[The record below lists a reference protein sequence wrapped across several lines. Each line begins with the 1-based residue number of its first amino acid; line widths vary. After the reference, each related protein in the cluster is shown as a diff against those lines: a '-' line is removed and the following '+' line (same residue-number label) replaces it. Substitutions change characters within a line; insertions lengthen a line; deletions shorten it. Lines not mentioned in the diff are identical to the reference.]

1 MLDNHTKPGAFGL
14 GIIARNSLLA
24 VGILALAGCGVKNN
38 NEFLEMPE
46 NIIDTSAEDNDG
58 PLGEI
63 VDLTLDDVTVRGRPH
78 IDKSLGYNVIR
89 TDLNTALRGVSLS
102 FDGGDPYGSIEANMP
117 TAAQMESLVNDY
129 GFNTVHVYLEGDAA
143 QNPDP
148 AGINEALADEL
159 VQLTRDAKM
168 YLIITMGN
176 NGENGAIHSMEKT
189 LAFWELYGAKYAD
202 ETHVIFEAHNE
213 PVSGVNGNW
222 TSVDWARQADMY
234 RTIRS
239 VAPDTMVLLGSFM
252 SFFGGSQAIAGA
264 DGLAEEFP
272 GIWNNAGFA
281 FHAYWNLPEVES
293 TIAAFETS
301 TKYPALMCTEFH
313 PGDTKNGYNEVFES
327 HHIGW
332 TQFEWLG
339 ANDLEL
345 DRFKGYLDSYGT
357 TWRPENPTTTW
368 PANGSPTIAFDQT
381 IGLYSRA
388 DEAFLRLDEFLQVI
402 ADDRDYDGIGGDEFV
417 VIDAGD
423 DGSVALRASNG
434 KYLTVSDYGQ
444 PLLATANKIGVN
456 QKFKWLELPSG
467 DIALRP
473 WSGSAHLIGTLP
485 ATDGE
490 NYGMTGVIGEGVE
503 RNGANTYRVAISHT
517 SSVAPLE
524 DLPEIPPG
532 PFHGSPMPVPTN
544 GEGEHA
550 LDSLAPNGRLWAS
563 DYDYGGEGVAY
574 HDDGAVNLGEAYRA
588 DEAVDVQSSGEGYTT
603 VGFFE
608 TDEWLEYSIDVA
620 VAGNYQI
627 TYRTASGS
635 GVGGSISFESDCV
648 KLTGDLATPNT
659 NGWDTYQDQTVDVTL
674 KAGVQKLRVVSGGNM
689 NLMNMDIQ
697 PGGQGGSAY
706 GAGCEWIPPEPDDIF
721 VEAEEW
727 IDVIGSPDGTV
738 SIGATTDSDLSD
750 FVGNFDEDDFIE
762 YAIEVPADACYIA
775 EYRVASESGSLGF
788 ELSFD
793 GEVKDSFAVP
803 RTGGW
808 TSWVTFQSGIELS
821 EGAQTLRLEALGDSF
836 NINWFK
842 FNQADPEQCLD
853 DGAIT
858 IEAEGYN
865 NSIPLIDGNT
875 VVGIGTEGTQDEG
888 GGLNVGWIDAGD
900 WMEYAFTV
908 VEDGNYQVSFRAAS
922 RSGSNPGINF
932 YLDGTLLLTAAVG
945 STGDWQNWQT
955 FSGAVVSL
963 VAGDYVLRLETPSGG
978 FNLNWFKFTPTDE
991 PAGPA
996 PEPPTTPVPDGT
1008 FSMFS
1013 LETDGMLEARA
1024 TDIANTPGLADGLAN
1039 PAAGSSL
1046 SFHGDNLSGNDSW
1059 KLNIGEWYGGSTG
1072 NYGMTL
1078 GMMVFQIPNFGEV
1091 SDPFLTAEFEVLLDQ
1106 KGDALDFT
1114 ADLWAVRS
1122 SDSPDL
1128 LLSDWYIGPDT
1139 GVAAAGSLI
1148 QSSYL
1153 TPDTELGMVTTSADA
1168 NQQLID
1174 YLNARYD
1181 GGNGVG
1187 DYVFFRVNR
1196 GDENAFVN
1204 GWNAYVLKSSQSE
1217 AGEAESPEIRYTST
1231 VDPIAE
1237 PGTDPGTDPGT
1248 GTDPDPVTDPNNI
1261 VIEAESHT
1269 AVIGEVT
1276 NETTTDEGGG
1286 QNVGFIDAG
1295 DVMTYEITV
1304 PADGNYRVT
1313 YRVASQSGSLPGL
1326 RLYVDDVWVDAAGL
1340 SSTGGWQNWQTVT
1353 GRTVALVAGSRSI
1366 SIEAKSGGFNLN
1378 WIGLTLTD
1386 AAADAAPVEPAP
1398 EPAVTYTVSAI
1409 GATSVSMHSSAF
1421 SWNLANVLAAVD
1433 NGDGTWTATIDPG
1446 LSQGME
1452 YKWIVDGTE
1461 EDFSAAYNAG
1471 DCAFDNVVAYDNTWF
1486 NRTWAYGAGNVT
1498 GDVAGV
1504 CNGTGTGDI
1513 GTGSDTVLNIGETIS
1528 FNDPIVDYALVDSG
1542 DNTSQVTADPQD
1554 IDNSVVSS
1562 SKVSDL
1568 NAGTTLA
1575 SGTITYP
1582 LTDTLTRLSM
1592 RVYSP
1597 LVGVPVRIKLEE
1609 SGNASHSVEAEM
1621 LTTVA
1626 DQWEVII
1633 FDFSNHVAGTAA
1645 LDTSY
1650 SYDSLSV
1657 YFDYGSA
1664 GNGETYYWDDITFLD
1679 VPLSPPN
1686 PEGTFSMFSLEND
1699 GMLEARA
1706 TDINSTP
1713 GLADGVANPA
1723 AGSSLSFHGDNLSG
1737 NDSWKLNI
1745 GEWYGGAPGNYGMTL
1760 GMMVFQIPNFGE
1772 VDNPFLSAELEV
1784 ILEQKGDALD
1794 FAADLWAVRTSDSPS
1809 LLLSD
1814 WYIGPDTGNAAAGTL
1829 IQSSY
1834 LSPEN
1839 ELGLVTTSADAN
1851 QQLIDYLN
1859 ARYDGG
1865 NGVGDYVFFRVNKGD
1880 ENAFVN
1886 GWNAY
1891 VLKSSQSDAGMDG
1904 APEIRY
1910 TSTVDPMAI
1919 PDTVPPEEPPEEPP
1933 VEPPVTTGDNLLAYG
1948 DVDDGTGWTV
1958 INHYEAANTMGDV
1971 NFVNGVAML
1980 VETDTFTPGS
1990 WKHIGLYTSV
2000 FLQPGTYQ
2008 FDMTVVYANASDAWG
2023 EVYIGASEPV
2033 AGTEYNGDQQVIKV
2047 FNTWDCTDRVT
2058 YSGFATASGCDG
2070 STNPGQFQITTAG
2083 TYYLL
2088 FRSGGA
2094 SYGAFGIVT
2103 DNYSIKAVE

>member
-1 MLDNHTKPGAFGL
+1 MASKRPQIHFGGILMLDNYTKPGAFGL
-14 GIIARNSLLA
+14 GIILRNSLLA
-24 VGILALAGCGVKNN
+24 VGILTLAGCDSGVKNN

-46 NIIDTSAEDNDG
+46 NIVDTSAEPNDG

-89 TDLNTALRGVSLS
+89 TDLNTAMRGVSLS
-102 FDGGDPYGSIEANMP
+102 FDGGDPYGSIAAKMP
-117 TAAQMESLVNDY
+117 TAAQMESLVVDY
-129 GFNTVHVYLEGDAA
+129 GFNTVHVYLEGDAG

-148 AGINEALADEL
+148 VGTNEALGDEL
-159 VQLTRDAKM
+159 VRLTRDAKM

-189 LAFWELYGAKYAD
+189 LGFWEFYGAKYAN

-213 PVSGVNGNW
+213 PVLGVNGNYN
-222 TSVDWARQADMY
+222 SEDWQRQADMY
-234 RTIRS
+234 RTIRT

-252 SFFGGSQAIAGA
+252 SFFGGSQAINGA

-272 GIWNNAGFA
+272 GIWENAGFA

-402 ADDRDYDGIGGDEFV
+402 ADDRNYDGVGGDEFV

-434 KYLTVSDYGQ
+434 KYLTVSGNGE
-444 PLLATANKIGVN
+444 PLKATAFKIGKN
-456 QKFKWLELPSG
+456 QKFQWLELPTG

-473 WSGSAHLIGTLP
+473 WGGSAHLVGTLP
-485 ATDGE
+485 SGDGE
-490 NYGMTGVIGEGVE
+490 NFGMTGVIGEGVE
-503 RNGANTYRVAISHT
+503 RNGANTYRVASSYT
-517 SSVAPLE
+517 SSIAPLE

-574 HDDGAVNLGEAYRA
+574 HDNGARNLGEAYRA
-588 DEAVDVQSSGEGYTT
+588 DEAVDVQSTSEGYTA

-620 VAGNYQI
+620 TAGNYQI
-627 TYRTASGS
+627 TLRTASGS
-635 GVGGSISFESDCV
+635 GVGGSISVESDCV
-648 KLTGDLATPNT
+648 KLTGDIATPNT
-659 NGWDTYQDQTVDVTL
+659 NGWDTWQDMTVDVSL
-674 KAGVQKLRVVSGGNM
+674 KAGVQKLRVVSGGDM

-697 PGGQGGSAY
+697 PGGIGASDY
-706 GAGCEWIPPEPDDIF
+706 GPGCEWIPPEPDDIY

-762 YAIEVPADACYIA
+762 YAINVPADACYIA
-775 EYRVASESGSLGF
+775 EYRVASESGSPGF

-793 GEVKDSFAVP
+793 GEVKDSFTVP

-808 TSWVTFQSGIELS
+808 TSWVTFQRGIELS
-821 EGAQTLRLEALGDSF
+821 EGAQTMRLEALGDSF

-842 FNQADPEQCLD
+842 FNQADPEKCLN
-853 DGAIT
+853 DGALT

-865 NSIPLIDGNT
+865 NSIQLPEGE
-875 VVGIGTEGTQDEG
+875 IGTQGAEDEG

-908 VEDGNYQVSFRAAS
+908 AQDGNYQLSFRAAS
-922 RSGSNPGINF
+922 QSGSNPGINF
-932 YLDGTLLLTAAVG
+932 YLDGSLLVTAAVP
-945 STGDWQNWQT
+945 STGGWQT
-955 FSGAVVSL
+955 WQTTTGAVVSL
-963 VAGDYVLRLETPSGG
+963 VAGEYVLRLETPSGG

-996 PEPPTTPVPDGT
+996 PVAPEPPTPPVPDGT
-1008 FSMFS
+1008 FSMYS
-1013 LETDGMLEARA
+1013 IENDGMLEARA
-1024 TDIANTPGLADGLAN
+1024 TDINSTPGLADGIAN
-1039 PAAGSSL
+1039 PATGSSL
-1046 SFHGDNLSGNDSW
+1046 AFHGDNLSGNEAW
-1059 KLNIGEWYGGSTG
+1059 KLNIGEWYGGASG

-1078 GMMVFQIPNFGEV
+1078 GMMVFQIPNFGDV
-1091 SDPFLTAEFEVLLDQ
+1091 SNPFVSAEFEVLLDQ

-1122 SDSPDL
+1122 SASPDL
-1128 LLSDWYIGPDT
+1128 LLSDWYVGPDT

-1153 TPDTELGMVTTSADA
+1153 TPETELGMVTSSADA
-1168 NQQLID
+1168 NQPLID

-1187 DYVFFRVNR
+1187 EYVFFRINK

-1204 GWNAYVLKSSQSE
+1204 GWNAYVLKSSQTE
-1217 AGEAESPEIRYTST
+1217 AGVDEAPEIRYTST
-1231 VDPIAE
+1231 VDPIVV
-1237 PGTDPGTDPGT
+1237 PGTDP
-1248 GTDPDPVTDPNNI
+1248 
-1261 VIEAESHT
+1261 S
-1269 AVIGEVT
+1269 
-1276 NETTTDEGGG
+1276 
-1286 QNVGFIDAG
+1286 
-1295 DVMTYEITV
+1295 
-1304 PADGNYRVT
+1304 
-1313 YRVASQSGSLPGL
+1313 
-1326 RLYVDDVWVDAAGL
+1326 
-1340 SSTGGWQNWQTVT
+1340 
-1353 GRTVALVAGSRSI
+1353 
-1366 SIEAKSGGFNLN
+1366 
-1378 WIGLTLTD
+1378 
-1386 AAADAAPVEPAP
+1386 PVEPTP
-1398 EPAVTYTVSAI
+1398 ESAVSYTVTAA
-1409 GATSVSMHSSAF
+1409 GATSVSMHSSGF
-1421 SWNLANVLAAVD
+1421 DWNLANALAAVD
-1433 NGDGTWTATIDPG
+1433 NADGTWTATIDPG
-1446 LSQGME
+1446 LAQGME

-1461 EDFSAAYNAG
+1461 EDLATPYRAG
-1471 DCAFDNVVAYDNTWF
+1471 ECSSDNVAGYSDTWF

-1498 GDVAGV
+1498 GDIAGT
-1504 CNGTGTGDI
+1504 CSGTGTGDI
-1513 GTGSDTVLNIGETIS
+1513 GTGSDTVLNIDETIS
-1528 FNDPIVDYALVDSG
+1528 FNDQLADYALVDSG
-1542 DNTSQVTADPQD
+1542 DNTSQITADPQEAG
-1554 IDNSVVSS
+1554 NSVVLS

-1609 SGNASHSVEAEM
+1609 SGNASNSVEAEM

-1626 DQWEVII
+1626 NQWEVII
-1633 FDFSNHVAGTAA
+1633 FDFSNQVAGTTA
-1645 LDTSY
+1645 LDVSY

-1664 GNGETYYWDDITFLD
+1664 GNGETYYWDDVTFLD
-1679 VPLSPPN
+1679 AQP
-1686 PEGTFSMFSLEND
+1686 
-1699 GMLEARA
+1699 
-1706 TDINSTP
+1706 I
-1713 GLADGVANPA
+1713 
-1723 AGSSLSFHGDNLSG
+1723 
-1737 NDSWKLNI
+1737 
-1745 GEWYGGAPGNYGMTL
+1745 
-1760 GMMVFQIPNFGE
+1760 
-1772 VDNPFLSAELEV
+1772 
-1784 ILEQKGDALD
+1784 
-1794 FAADLWAVRTSDSPS
+1794 
-1809 LLLSD
+1809 
-1814 WYIGPDTGNAAAGTL
+1814 
-1829 IQSSY
+1829 
-1834 LSPEN
+1834 
-1839 ELGLVTTSADAN
+1839 
-1851 QQLIDYLN
+1851 
-1859 ARYDGG
+1859 
-1865 NGVGDYVFFRVNKGD
+1865 
-1880 ENAFVN
+1880 
-1886 GWNAY
+1886 
-1891 VLKSSQSDAGMDG
+1891 
-1904 APEIRY
+1904 
-1910 TSTVDPMAI
+1910 
-1919 PDTVPPEEPPEEPP
+1919 EPPA
-1933 VEPPVTTGDNLLAYG
+1933 TTGDNFVASGNL
-1948 DVDDGTGWTV
+1948 DDGQWLD
-1958 INHYEAANTMGDV
+1958 E
-1971 NFVNGVAML
+1971 
-1980 VETDTFTPGS
+1980 
-1990 WKHIGLYTSV
+1990 
-2000 FLQPGTYQ
+2000 
-2008 FDMTVVYANASDAWG
+2008 
-2023 EVYIGASEPV
+2023 
-2033 AGTEYNGDQQVIKV
+2033 
-2047 FNTWDCTDRVT
+2047 
-2058 YSGFATASGCDG
+2058 
-2070 STNPGQFQITTAG
+2070 
-2083 TYYLL
+2083 
-2088 FRSGGA
+2088 
-2094 SYGAFGIVT
+2094 
-2103 DNYSIKAVE
+2103 